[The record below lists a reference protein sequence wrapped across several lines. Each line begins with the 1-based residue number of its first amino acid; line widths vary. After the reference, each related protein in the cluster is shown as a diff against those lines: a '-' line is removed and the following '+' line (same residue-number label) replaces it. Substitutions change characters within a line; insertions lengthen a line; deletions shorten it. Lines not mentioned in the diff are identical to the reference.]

1 MTGAAADPNSFAFAG
16 HVGAFA
22 LDVAF
27 DAPPTG
33 VTALFGPS
41 GCGKTTVLR
50 SIAGLQRMA
59 RGRVMVAGAPWQEG
73 EIFVPPHRRSVGYVF
88 QEASLFAH
96 LSVKQNLL
104 FGASRAGPAGA
115 GAAAAFDDVVDLL
128 GVGPLLGRATAAL
141 SGGERQRVA
150 IGRALLSRPSL
161 LLMDEPL
168 AALDAASKNDILPFL
183 ERLHG
188 ALSLP
193 VLYVTHDM
201 AEVERLADWLVLLQA
216 GRVLAS
222 GPLAALQSD
231 PTLPLAARRDAA
243 VSLEAVTGAYDAAYG
258 LLALDV
264 PGGRFLAP
272 SAPAQAGEAR
282 RISIQAADVSLALRR
297 PEQSTISNIL
307 GARII
312 EAAPLGSQEL
322 AVLVGLGQD
331 GAGARLL
338 ARVTRRSWD
347 QLGLRTGL
355 PVFAQIKGVA
365 LVPGAR

>member
-1 MTGAAADPNSFAFAG
+1 MTGSAANSNSFAFAG
-16 HVGAFA
+16 RVGAFA

-41 GCGKTTVLR
+41 GCGKTTILR

-59 RGRVMVAGAPWQEG
+59 RGRVVVAGAPWQEG
-73 EIFVPPHRRSVGYVF
+73 AIFVPPHSRPVGYVF

-104 FGASRAGPAGA
+104 FGATRAGRTEGRAV
-115 GAAAAFDDVVDLL
+115 AFDDVVDLL

-168 AALDAASKNDILPFL
+168 AALDAASKNEILPFL

-243 VSLEAVTGAYDAAYG
+243 VSLEAVTAGYDAAYG
-258 LLALDV
+258 MLALQV

-272 SAPAQAGEAR
+272 SAPAEPGEAR

-307 GARII
+307 SARII
-312 EAAPLGSQEL
+312 EAAPLGPQEL
-322 AVLVGLGQD
+322 AVLLGLGPD

-347 QLGLRTGL
+347 QLELRPGL
-355 PVFAQIKGVA
+355 PVYAQIKGVA